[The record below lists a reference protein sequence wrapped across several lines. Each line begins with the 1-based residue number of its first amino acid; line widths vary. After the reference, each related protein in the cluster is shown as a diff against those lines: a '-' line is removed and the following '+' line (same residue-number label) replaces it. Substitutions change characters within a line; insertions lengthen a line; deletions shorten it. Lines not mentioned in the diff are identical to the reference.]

1 MTVQDI
7 LNNDFMLYG
16 LVILLMGLST
26 VMALKFT
33 KIKNE
38 QAKKFMIAQAGL
50 SLLIGTG
57 LLVVGLLQQQ

>member
-1 MTVQDI
+1 MTSQDI
-7 LNNDFMLYG
+7 LNNDFMLFG

-26 VMALKFT
+26 VMALKVIKF
-33 KIKNE
+33 KNE

-57 LLVVGLLQQQ
+57 LLVAGLLQQ

>member
-16 LVILLMGLST
+16 LVILLLGLST

-38 QAKKFMIAQAGL
+38 QAKKFMITQAGL

>member
-16 LVILLMGLST
+16 LVILLLGLST

-38 QAKKFMIAQAGL
+38 QAKKFMITQAGL

-57 LLVVGLLQQQ
+57 LLVAGLLQQQ